1 MEDFTKPAEDLSKEA
16 AEYVELRLQKMKLR
30 TVKDLSTVLGRFF
43 GMLVLLITVMT
54 AVITAAFGC
63 ILVIGEEIGSYAAG
77 AFIVAGI
84 FCIAAAALFA
94 FRKRLFRNTF
104 VRLFIKLFFDNN
116 E

>member
-1 MEDFTKPAEDLSKEA
+1 MRARSSLKAETRRS
-16 AEYVELRLQKMKLR
+16 R
-30 TVKDLSTVLGRFF
+30 TSLVRSRGRFF

-94 FRKRLFRNTF
+94 FRKKLFRNTF
-104 VRLFIKLFFDNN
+104 VRLFIKLFYDNN